1 MNPFRILGAIP
12 ILPAV
17 GGWFTN
23 RRNAHS
29 RVCAPTDVVVNGS
42 DFFHC
47 WINRVPGGSM
57 ILRDRKG
64 RYVGSAKRLP

>member
-23 RRNAHS
+23 RRNP
-29 RVCAPTDVVVNGS
+29 RWRMCAPADVAVNAS
-42 DFFHC
+42 DTFYR
-47 WINRVPGGSM
+47 WINRVPGGS
-57 ILRDRKG
+57 IVLRDRGG
-64 RYVGSAKRLP
+64 RYAGSAKRLP